1 MKKDDSLFLMCNI
14 CDRSYLEIIEK
25 AMKFTINLFF
35 SVYPKKCFVNFRK
48 HLVEAHTDRV
58 VEIFRCE

>member
-14 CDRSYLEIIEK
+14 CDRSSLEINEK
-25 AMKFTINLFF
+25 AMKMYLFF

>member
-1 MKKDDSLFLMCNI
+1 MCNI
-14 CDRSYLEIIEK
+14 CDRSYLEINEK
-25 AMKFTINLFF
+25 AMIITINLFF